1 MEYCSYVL
9 AGVPNFYLDLLDK
22 LRNLVYSIA
31 RA

>member
-1 MEYCSYVL
+1 MEYCSHVL

-22 LRNLVYSIA
+22 LQKLVNSIA